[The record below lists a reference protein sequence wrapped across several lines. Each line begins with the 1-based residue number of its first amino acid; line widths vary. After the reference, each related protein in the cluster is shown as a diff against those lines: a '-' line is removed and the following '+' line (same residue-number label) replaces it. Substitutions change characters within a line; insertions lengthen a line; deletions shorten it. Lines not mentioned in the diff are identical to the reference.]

1 MEGIALM
8 KKYLSVVLAL
18 LMVLS
23 LLVLAS
29 CSKPTNA
36 PSNNLTS
43 LKYVGDRKFKN
54 KFDSITTL
62 EDILDEISVVD
73 LKQEMNV
80 SGLDK
85 ETETDEAS
93 STSIDYYYRNK
104 VRIYAVYNGYGESLW
119 KFFTTSKSNV
129 PITASY
135 WSEGDISSVSIE
147 SDESK
152 GYKYSATYNNLGTD
166 FGNGAQRIEVGVS
179 KGGESYVYTII
190 DNYYFIS
197 SASYWDENG
206 DLHRY
211 QADYNA
217 DTKKLDYQYDEIVV
231 FGKIPELSS
240 DDLSIK
246 KAGINAYNLNSVDI
260 LLGKHK
266 VYKIADGEMSI
277 SAETTLVF
285 TSESD
290 ANRALNS
297 IKSSSVKAK
306 DFTVEE
312 YESGEYYLINIG
324 TCYFEMSPDFK
335 DANSVLMD
343 LAINEFDDY
352 SYRSIDLDENGKIL
366 AFNYSSISY
375 Y

>member
-1 MEGIALM
+1 MEGITLM

-36 PSNNLTS
+36 PTNNLTS
-43 LKYVGDRKFKN
+43 LKYVGDRKLKN
-54 KFDSITTL
+54 KFDSITTM
-62 EDILDEISVVD
+62 EKILDDISVVD

-80 SGLDK
+80 SGLEK
-85 ETETDEAS
+85 ETETDEGS

-129 PITASY
+129 PITVSY
-135 WSEGDISSVSIE
+135 WSEGDISSVGIE
-147 SDESK
+147 SDESQ
-152 GYKYSATYNNLGTD
+152 GYKYNVTYSNLGTD
-166 FGNGAQRIEVGVS
+166 FGNGAEQIGVGIS
-179 KGGESYVYTII
+179 KDGETYAYTIV
-190 DNYYFIS
+190 DNYYYIS
-197 SASYWDENG
+197 NASYWDEKG

-211 QADYNA
+211 QADFNM
-217 DTKKLDYQYDEIVV
+217 DTKKLDYQYDEVV
-231 FGKIPELSS
+231 VSGKIPELSS
-240 DDLSIK
+240 DDISIK
-246 KAGINAYNLNSVDI
+246 KAGINAHNLNSVDI
-260 LLGKHK
+260 LLGKHN
-266 VYKIADGEMSI
+266 VYKNAEGQMSI

-285 TSESD
+285 ASELN
-290 ANRALNS
+290 ANSALNS
-297 IKSSSVKAK
+297 LKSVSVKAK

-312 YESGEYYLINIG
+312 YEGGEYFLIDIG

-343 LAINEFDDY
+343 FAINEFDDY
-352 SYRSIDLDENGKIL
+352 SYRSIDLDKDGKIL
-366 AFNYSSISY
+366 AFNNSSISY